1 MKWYV
6 TKFSK
11 VRWLVAGKASFLS
24 LWQFVEQKK
33 DNQMRRYRVG
43 IIGVVCL
50 VFSAYSQWTTDWE
63 TQYLPN
69 VVPEELRQLTR
80 MFVDSV
86 YRYYSP
92 GKFVWGIT
100 FAGRDTAFLAFSNL
114 ANFVTVLR
122 TTDYGRRWD
131 SVLMVERHLRDPRR
145 FGAID
150 WEAQSGRLY
159 VLIDPVLWWTEDL
172 GQTWQNVDLSQ
183 WFQREGKVVT
193 VASYDIEMM
202 NAQEGIIP
210 AVVVWK
216 DTAQGTKEA
225 SSYLLVTKDQW
236 ASVDTVRGV
245 GWGYSMVDIAGAGKW
260 IVHNYD
266 EIWWTSDYGEHWDV
280 IDLDSLVK
288 ARYNWSP
295 TAYVTRWMDVVD
307 WDRWYVIANYYPN
320 GSSETVPAALIVW
333 EIRGQGK
340 EIRKL
345 LDTIPIEVP
354 WGGMRDVRFTGPAYQ
369 IDFLDTL
376 RGVVVGSPSQVWLT
390 SDGGRSWERQAIDF
404 IPDFE
409 PLVTAF
415 LTSVI
420 RSCAYGGRDRIIVG
434 GPEYAFVYRPGA
446 LLRRPFVYDQHQ
458 YRVREAPGYDTL
470 WYWAYWGFEVEEVPF
485 LLRWQPVEGAE
496 RYRVVV
502 YEDDDDLANA
512 EGLPKKV
519 MDTVVVDTTI
529 GIWVDPKQ
537 ELVVVYL
544 RAEGGGKV
552 SNWVQL
558 KGSSADV
565 VTGMG
570 QVRLKRIAG
579 IVSPNPSRG
588 WIRVRYPSEEGW
600 AIEIRDLVGRVVHQR
615 KQGAGER
622 EVWMELS
629 RSGTYYVRLWRGD
642 RVIVVPVVVVR

>member
-1 MKWYV
+1 MKQYI
-6 TKFSK
+6 
-11 VRWLVAGKASFLS
+11 
-24 LWQFVEQKK
+24 
-33 DNQMRRYRVG
+33 VG

-63 TQYLPN
+63 TQYVPN

-145 FGAID
+145 FGAMD

-202 NAQEGIIP
+202 DAQEGIVP

-225 SSYLLVTKDQW
+225 GSYLLVTRDQW

-260 IVHNYD
+260 VVHNYD
-266 EIWWTSDYGEHWDV
+266 EIWWTSDYGEHWEV

-295 TAYVTRWMDVVD
+295 TAYVTGWLDVVD
-307 WDRWYVIANYYPN
+307 WDHWYVVANYYLN
-320 GSSETVPAALIVW
+320 GSSGTVPAALIVW
-333 EIRGQGK
+333 EIRGQGE

-345 LDTIPIEVP
+345 LDTISIEVP

-409 PLVTAF
+409 PLVSSV

-458 YRVREAPGYDTL
+458 YRVREVPGYDTL
-470 WYWAYWGFEVEEVPF
+470 WYWAYWSFEVEEVPF
-485 LLRWQPVEGAE
+485 LLRWRPVEGAE

-502 YEDDDDLANA
+502 YEDNDVSDSIVV
-512 EGLPKKV
+512 GPPRKV

-558 KGSSADV
+558 EGSSADV

-570 QVRLKRIAG
+570 QMRLERMAG
-579 IVSPNPSRG
+579 VVSPNPSRG

-600 AIEIRDLVGRVVHQR
+600 AIEIRDLIGRVVHQR
-615 KQGAGER
+615 KQDAGER
-622 EVWMELS
+622 EAWMELS
-629 RSGTYYVRLWRGD
+629 RSGTYYVRLWRED

>member
-1 MKWYV
+1 
-6 TKFSK
+6 
-11 VRWLVAGKASFLS
+11 
-24 LWQFVEQKK
+24 
-33 DNQMRRYRVG
+33 MRQYIAG
-43 IIGVVCL
+43 IIGVMCL

-63 TQYLPN
+63 TQYVPN
-69 VVPEELRQLTR
+69 VVPERWKKTSR

-86 YRYYSP
+86 YRYYIP
-92 GKFVWGIT
+92 GKHVVAIT
-100 FAGRDTAFLAFSNL
+100 FTGQDTAFLAFSNL
-114 ANFVTVLR
+114 KSVVTVLR
-122 TTDYGRRWD
+122 TTDYGQTWD
-131 SVLMVERHLRDPRR
+131 SVLMIERHLRDPEK
-145 FGAID
+145 FIAMD
-150 WEAQSGRLY
+150 WEQQSGRLY
-159 VLIDPVLWWTEDL
+159 VLIDPVLWWTGDL

-183 WFQREGKVVT
+183 WFQWEGKAVT
-193 VASYDIEMM
+193 VASYDIEMVD
-202 NAQEGIIP
+202 AQEG
-210 AVVVWK
+210 VVPVTVSWK
-216 DTAQGTKEA
+216 DTVEGTEGIVP
-225 SSYLLVTKDQW
+225 YLLVTKDQW
-236 ASVDTVRGV
+236 EHIDTVKGV
-245 GWGYSMVDIAGAGKW
+245 GLGYSMVDVAGAGKW
-260 IVHNYD
+260 VVHNYE
-266 EIWWTSDYGEHWDV
+266 EIWWTSDYGEHWGV
-280 IDLDSLVK
+280 IALDSVVK

-295 TAYVTRWMDVVD
+295 TAYVTQWIDVVD
-307 WDRWYVIANYYPN
+307 WDHWYVVANYYPR
-320 GSSETVPAALIVW
+320 GGIGTAPAALIVW

-345 LDTIPIEVP
+345 LDTISIEVP

-376 RGVVVGSPSQVWLT
+376 RGVIVGSPSLVWLT
-390 SDGGRSWERQAIDF
+390 SDGGRSWEQQAIDF

-409 PLVTAF
+409 PLINFLFTAPM
-415 LTSVI
+415 
-420 RSCAYGGRDRIIVG
+420 RSCAYGGKDRIIVG

-470 WYWAYWGFEVEEVPF
+470 WYWVYRGFEVEKVPF
-485 LLRWQPVEGAE
+485 LLRWRPVEGAD

-502 YEDDDDLANA
+502 YEDDDELANA
-512 EGLPKKV
+512 KGLPKKV

-529 GIWVDPKQ
+529 GIWVDPKK
-537 ELVVVYL
+537 EVVVYL

-570 QVRLKRIAG
+570 QMRLERIAG
-579 IVSPNPSRG
+579 VVSPNPSRG

-600 AIEIRDLVGRVVHQR
+600 AIEIQDLVGRVVHHR
-615 KQGAGER
+615 KQEAGEQ
-622 EVWMELS
+622 EAWVELS

>member
-1 MKWYV
+1 MRWY
-6 TKFSK
+6 
-11 VRWLVAGKASFLS
+11 RA
-24 LWQFVEQKK
+24 
-33 DNQMRRYRVG
+33 
-43 IIGVVCL
+43 GVVGVICVL
-50 VFSAYSQWTTDWE
+50 SVYSQWTTDWE
-63 TQYLPN
+63 TRYVPN
-69 VVPEELRQLTR
+69 VVPERWKKASR

-92 GKFVWGIT
+92 GKHVVAIT
-100 FAGRDTAFLAFSNL
+100 FTGQDTAFLAFSNL
-114 ANFVTVLR
+114 RNVVTILR
-122 TTDYGRRWD
+122 TTDYGRTWD
-131 SVLMVERHLRDPRR
+131 SVLMVERHLRDGEK
-145 FGAID
+145 FIAMD
-150 WEAQSGRLY
+150 WEAQGGRLY

-172 GQTWQNVDLSQ
+172 GQTWQKVDLSQ

-202 NAQEGIIP
+202 NAQEGIVP

-225 SSYLLVTKDQW
+225 SSYLLLTKDQW
-236 ASVDTVRGV
+236 ASIDTVRGV

-260 IVHNYD
+260 VVHNYD
-266 EIWWTSDYGEHWDV
+266 EIWWTSDYGEHWEV

-288 ARYNWSP
+288 VRYNWSP
-295 TAYVTRWMDVVD
+295 TAYVTRWLDVVD
-307 WDRWYVIANYYPN
+307 WDHWYVIANYYPN
-320 GSSETVPAALIVW
+320 GSNGTVPAALIVW

-354 WGGMRDVRFTGPAYQ
+354 WGGMRDVKFAGPVYQ

-376 RGVVVGSPSQVWLT
+376 RGVIVGSPSQVWLT
-390 SDGGRSWERQAIDF
+390 SDGGQSWEQQAVDF

-409 PLVTAF
+409 PLINFLFTAPM
-415 LTSVI
+415 
-420 RSCAYGGRDRIIVG
+420 RSCAYGGKDRIIVG

-458 YRVREAPGYDTL
+458 YRVREVPGYDTL
-470 WYWAYWGFEVEEVPF
+470 WYWVYRSFEVEEVPF
-485 LLRWQPVEGAE
+485 LLRWRPVEGAE
-496 RYRVVV
+496 QYRVMV
-502 YEDDDDLANA
+502 YEDEDMIANA
-512 EGLPKKV
+512 EGLPRKV

-529 GIWVDPKQ
+529 GIWVDPKK
-537 ELVVVYL
+537 EVVVYL

-570 QVRLKRIAG
+570 QMRLARIAG
-579 IVSPNPSRG
+579 VVSPNPSRG
-588 WIRVRYPSEEGW
+588 WVRVRYPSEEGW

-615 KQGAGER
+615 KQGAGEQ
-622 EVWMELS
+622 EAWMELS
-629 RSGTYYVRLWRGD
+629 RSGTYYVRLWKGN
-642 RVIVVPVVVVR
+642 RVIVVPVMVVR

>member
-1 MKWYV
+1 MK
-6 TKFSK
+6 
-11 VRWLVAGKASFLS
+11 
-24 LWQFVEQKK
+24 
-33 DNQMRRYRVG
+33 RYIVG
-43 IIGVVCL
+43 ILGVICL
-50 VFSAYSQWTTDWE
+50 TLPVYPQWTTDWE

-150 WEAQSGRLY
+150 WEAQSGWLY

-225 SSYLLVTKDQW
+225 SSYLLVTRDQW
-236 ASVDTVRGV
+236 TSVDTVRGV

-266 EIWWTSDYGEHWDV
+266 EIWWTSDYGEHWEV

-295 TAYVTRWMDVVD
+295 TAYVTRWLDVVD
-307 WDRWYVIANYYPN
+307 WDHWYVVANYYPN
-320 GSSETVPAALIVW
+320 GSSGTVPAALIVW

-409 PLVTAF
+409 PLVSSVF
-415 LTSVI
+415 TSVI

-434 GPEYAFVYRPGA
+434 GPEYAFVYRPGEF
-446 LLRRPFVYDQHQ
+446 LRRPFVYDQHQ

-485 LLRWQPVEGAE
+485 LLRWRPVAGAE

-512 EGLPKKV
+512 EGLPRKV

-529 GIWVDPKQ
+529 GIWVDPKK
-537 ELVVVYL
+537 ELVAVYL

-558 KGSSADV
+558 EGSSADV

-570 QVRLKRIAG
+570 QVRLGRIAG
-579 IVSPNPSRG
+579 VVSPNPSRG
-588 WIRVRYPSEEGW
+588 WIRVRYPSEGGW
-600 AIEIRDLVGRVVHQR
+600 AIEIRDLVGRVVYQR
-615 KQGAGER
+615 EQEAGEQ
-622 EVWMELS
+622 EAWVELS